1 MLFKS
6 LLFIFILSA
15 QPFSAEAVLFQND
28 YLSFELPENWKC
40 KPFKTDWV
48 CHSIH
53 SSKRKEAMIILTAK
67 EAGSLDNLTEYERF
81 LGKARTVKTKTGRS
95 IQSKIISAGKKIFLN
110 NHPWVDGWFE
120 GSEVPKYYTR
130 YEVTVCCG
138 TMPKLAIL
146 ATFSAHKDRYSKY
159 SKAFMRAIKTLKLSP
174 DINRALSKMRAMG
187 THESMGNIA
196 AYMGDLIGDGE
207 LDDEEVEG
215 EGLGGGLDATT
226 LGGLLAGLL
235 ALAAYLIIRAKK
247 KKRRREGS
255 GRRKSRRHRSSSR
268 RRR

>member
-1 MLFKS
+1 MPFKN
-6 LLFIFILSA
+6 LCFIFTLA
-15 QPFSAEAVLFQND
+15 ALPFSAGAVLFQND

-53 SSKRKEAMIILTAK
+53 SRKSKEAMIILTAK
-67 EAGSLDNLTEYERF
+67 EAGSLDNFTEYEKF
-81 LGKARTVKTKTGRS
+81 LSKNRTIRSKTGQPVR
-95 IQSKIISAGKKIFLN
+95 SKIISPGKKLFLN

-120 GSEVPKYYTR
+120 ASEVPKYYTR

-138 TMPKLAIL
+138 TVPKLAVLVAI
-146 ATFSAHKDRYSKY
+146 SAHRDRYSKY
-159 SKAFMRAIKTLKLSP
+159 SKAFMRAIKTLKLTP
-174 DINRALSKMRAMG
+174 DISMALNKMRAMG

-207 LDDEEVEG
+207 LDDEDAEG
-215 EGLGGGLDATT
+215 EGLGGGLDATAM
-226 LGGLLAGLL
+226 GGLGAGLL
-235 ALAAYLIIRAKK
+235 ALVAYFMIRAKR